1 MAMRRTILF
10 GLGIFVIFSTS
21 VFAEEEGRLTRYGRL
36 KYLKDG
42 ETRYGRSYYE
52 PKSTVR
58 GKRGRKY
65 ARYFSFRANLTGDK
79 LHVFDEYGY
88 TPHRL
93 GFRGAGIYRERW
105 LYFSEGIEF
114 VFDGYSNLVKTRHFP
129 PETNHID

>member
-10 GLGIFVIFSTS
+10 GLGIFILFSTQ
-21 VFAEEEGRLTRYGRL
+21 AYGAEGRLARYGRL
-36 KYLKDG
+36 KYLRDG
-42 ETRYGRSYYE
+42 EARYGRPYYE
-52 PKSTVR
+52 QKSAVR

-79 LHVFDEYGY
+79 ARVYDEYGF

-93 GFRGAGIYRERW
+93 SRRGAGVTRERW
-105 LYFSEGIEF
+105 KYFSEGIEF
-114 VFDGYSNLVKTRHFP
+114 VFDEYSNLVDTNYFP

>member
-1 MAMRRTILF
+1 MRRTILF
-10 GLGIFVIFSTS
+10 GLGISILFSTQA
-21 VFAEEEGRLTRYGRL
+21 FGEEEGRLTRYGRL

-42 ETRYGRSYYE
+42 KIQYGRPYYE
-52 PKSTVR
+52 SKSAVR

-65 ARYFSFRANLTGDK
+65 ARRFSFRANLTGDK
-79 LHVFDEYGY
+79 LRIYDEYGY

-93 GFRGAGIYRERW
+93 GFRGAGVHRERW

-114 VFDGYSNLVKTRHFP
+114 VFDGYSNLVETHYFP